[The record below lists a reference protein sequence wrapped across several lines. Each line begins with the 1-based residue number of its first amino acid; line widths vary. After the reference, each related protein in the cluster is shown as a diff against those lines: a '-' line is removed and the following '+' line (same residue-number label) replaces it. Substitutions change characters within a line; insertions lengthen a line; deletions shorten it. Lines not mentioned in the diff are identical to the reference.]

1 MLDSSPKGHTPMSL
15 YYLHIVDDDD
25 VVLDPDGSDHPNLE
39 AARDEAID
47 GARQLISDAVRHGSP
62 LRMHRF
68 FRINDADGKT
78 LLNVPFTDA
87 INAGDHL

>member
-1 MLDSSPKGHTPMSL
+1 MLDSYLTDHTPMSM
-15 YYLHIVDDDD
+15 YYLHIIEDGD
-25 VVLDPDGSDHPNLE
+25 VLLDPDGSDHPNLE

-47 GARQLISDAVRHGSP
+47 GARQLISDAVLHGGP

-68 FRINDADGKT
+68 FQINDADGKT

-87 INAGDHL
+87 INSGDHL